1 MRPDLEELEIT
12 RGELK
17 KLTGVDV
24 EGDGCVWLVFIFLVF
39 VAIQLLLINIG
50 YFIQIPPLL
59 STVLGFAM
67 FSLFLWGIVSAYKQT
82 QGSLNNLL
90 KQVERYNAV
99 VKVIDV
105 SDQLEEAGNLIE
117 LRSNREKVVELL
129 KIVRG
134 RLVKSLK
141 TERIIRENK
150 NLVENSELFLAQFT
164 DLESVDA
171 TDVSSR
177 DGKLVN
183 EVLQIS
189 ANVQSEMRKLQKR
202 S

>member
-17 KLTGVDV
+17 KLTGV
-24 EGDGCVWLVFIFLVF
+24 EGDGCACLVFIFLVA
-39 VAIQLLLINIG
+39 VAIQVLLINIG

-67 FSLFLWGIVSAYKQT
+67 SSWFLWGIVSAYKQT

-90 KQVERYNAV
+90 IQVEKYNAV
-99 VKVIDV
+99 VEVIDV
-105 SDQLEEAGNLIE
+105 SDQLQEAGNLIE

-129 KIVRG
+129 KIARVQ
-134 RLVKSLK
+134 LVKALK
-141 TERIIRENK
+141 TDRIIRDNK
-150 NLVENSELFLAQFT
+150 NLVENSELFLIEFT

-183 EVLQIS
+183 EVLQIA